1 MTPTE
6 AELLRAFVVAA
17 REYYRLRCLP
27 SGDLNP
33 DSYKRS
39 RVAFERA
46 DAALSAYRAAPAVK
60 GEMVEV
66 KGAVLQ
72 NGDEYFVVNE
82 GEETRYN
89 GAVRARFT
97 VPVPLPVI
105 RALPDEVGG

>member
-6 AELLRAFVVAA
+6 AELLRAAIETARGWQQTVLAVWPRSDDEQVAY
-17 REYYRLRCLP
+17 E
-27 SGDLNP
+27 
-33 DSYKRS
+33 
-39 RVAFERA
+39 AFET
-46 DAALSAYRAAPAVK
+46 ALHALDAYRATPAVE
-60 GEMVEV
+60 GEAVEV

-105 RALPDEVGG
+105 PTVAARVEG